1 VSNFGSGNPY
11 PFGGPLFSVEVN
23 TNGGIFEPGSPR
35 EVVIFP
41 ALNVPHSGGDYH
53 PYAVSP
59 DGQRFLV
66 LQFVNP
72 TIGVTGQIGPDTY
85 SGLTVAINWAAAL
98 KK

>member
-1 VSNFGSGNPY
+1 
-11 PFGGPLFSVEVN
+11 VN
-23 TNGGIFEPGSPR
+23 TSGGIFEPGGPR

-53 PYAVSP
+53 AYAVSP

-66 LQFVNP
+66 LQFVVP
-72 TIGVTGQIGPDTY
+72 TTAVAGQIGPDTY
-85 SGLTVAINWAAAL
+85 SGLTVALNWAEAI